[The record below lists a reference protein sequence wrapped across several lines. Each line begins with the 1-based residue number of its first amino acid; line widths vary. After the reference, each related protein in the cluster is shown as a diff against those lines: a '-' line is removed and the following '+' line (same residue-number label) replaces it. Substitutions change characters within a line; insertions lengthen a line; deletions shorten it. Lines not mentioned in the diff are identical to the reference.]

1 MEALTLSQV
10 ADAVEEMLTI
20 RHYDLPKAKQMQ
32 VAQRRARKMEQ
43 TAARNLAST
52 KSARKKRLSDL
63 QAIGIKVSR
72 LKRVQWNRSSL

>member
-1 MEALTLSQV
+1 MEALTLNQV

-20 RHYDLPKAKQMQ
+20 RHYGLPEAEQLQ
-32 VAQRRARKMEQ
+32 VAQRRVRRMEE

-52 KSARKKRLSDL
+52 KSARKKRLRDL
-63 QAIGIKVSR
+63 EAIGIKVSR